1 VRPHSDLPAFRPGMD
16 EHPDD
21 EEGRRLIFA
30 DFLDIECNGDPR
42 GPVVRAA
49 CAIREHVGDVAFP
62 DRFDTFWTQSEGWE
76 TVGKRLEAMAAHP
89 ENTAVFRNRY
99 HRLVRGDVPL
109 DPEQLESTLRLQYD
123 LQVRLLESLNLLEE
137 DEDGERCL
145 TAIDGKRYPLPSI
158 EEVLA
163 RMQTPELQTKLRQ
176 GFDTLLL
183 VPFGLPLERFLDAW
197 RQGLRCHAT
206 TLRGVGAFNEAD
218 PLDAWEQYHV
228 EPLVYEPR
236 SFVPAVHDGRPKE
249 DILVAEERNWDVLLV
264 EGAILDLPCE
274 GQGQTIGGRRQLE
287 CGQSPAEHLLELQRR
302 GEIGLMPEAYV
313 VQFLDALERRG
324 QVLDVQ
330 TFSSLP
336 GSFLPVSRCIPGA
349 FWDSRN
355 GRAVLVGDETDY
367 HLAYYGVRAAVR
379 VM

>member
-206 TLRGVGAFNEAD
+206 TLRGVGAFNE
-218 PLDAWEQYHV
+218 Q
-228 EPLVYEPR
+228 EPLWVWSQYRTETLVYNPR
-236 SFVPAVHDGRPKE
+236 SFTDHHGGHTKAEILAECGRAWE
-249 DILVAEERNWDVLLV
+249 VLLV
-264 EGAILDLPCE
+264 QGSRPNLPRQ
-274 GQGQTIGGRRQLE
+274 GQGLTVGGRLQDE
-287 CGQSPAEHLLELQRR
+287 CGRSPHQYLHTIRENEV
-302 GEIGLMPEAYV
+302 GLTMEAYV
-313 VQFLDALERRG
+313 VHFLDAIDRRG
-324 QVLDVQ
+324 QVLDVE
-330 TFSSLP
+330 TYTYL
-336 GSFLPVSRCIPGA
+336 PGA
-349 FWDSRN
+349 FLPSSRFVPIAFWGPTGGQACLN
-355 GRAVLVGDETDY
+355 LNSPEGRYAN
-367 HLAYYGVRAAVR
+367 HGVRAAVR
-379 VM
+379 VD